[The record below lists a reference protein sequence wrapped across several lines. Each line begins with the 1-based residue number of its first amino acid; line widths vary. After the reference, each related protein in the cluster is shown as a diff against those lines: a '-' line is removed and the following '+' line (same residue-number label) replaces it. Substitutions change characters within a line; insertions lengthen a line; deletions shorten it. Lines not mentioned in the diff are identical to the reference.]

1 MQRVEDT
8 RGRAIIKGTGPG
20 QGELAPLKVKGPD
33 HQSPYPVYISA
44 ESVLPPL
51 GNLQGVMDGL
61 FWYQSWISLVM
72 EVEPL
77 LPPWGDTHSLAL
89 PVPSEVATLMRCART
104 TVYQPQ
110 LMAVLGWDSIARS
123 TGMGLI
129 QCTWTPSLVS
139 LLEIQSPVLWWLLR
153 SINWQSW
160 NSRPRSPPKGFSA
173 SPITLNFS
181 LRFRW
186 LIASGYDL

>member
-33 HQSPYPVYISA
+33 HQLPYPVYISA
-44 ESVLPPL
+44 ESILPPL

-89 PVPSEVATLMRCART
+89 PVPREVATLMSLPASAHGSAWVGFNRQVHRNGPCPMHLDTISGLLVRNPVPCALMITEVRQL
-104 TVYQPQ
+104 TV
-110 LMAVLGWDSIARS
+110 
-123 TGMGLI
+123 
-129 QCTWTPSLVS
+129 
-139 LLEIQSPVLWWLLR
+139 LEL
-153 SINWQSW
+153 
-160 NSRPRSPPKGFSA
+160 
-173 SPITLNFS
+173 
-181 LRFRW
+181 
-186 LIASGYDL
+186 